1 MDRRTLVS
9 EANEGHIQFLFS
21 LFGSFRYSNQLLK
34 RLEALTLERVEA

>member
-21 LFGSFRYSNQLLK
+21 LFGFYSFVKGVPIWLLPI
-34 RLEALTLERVEA
+34 